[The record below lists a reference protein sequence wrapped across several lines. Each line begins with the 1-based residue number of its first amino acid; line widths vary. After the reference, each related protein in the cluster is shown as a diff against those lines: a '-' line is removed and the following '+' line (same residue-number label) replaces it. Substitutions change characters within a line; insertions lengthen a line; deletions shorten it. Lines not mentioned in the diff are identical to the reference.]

1 MSEEATGTEIG
12 VNTATLPK
20 PSQQVRNP
28 FPDDRRESL
37 SPEEKF
43 KQWVR
48 EQGERD
54 KQAARFMKDSKK
66 QRKIK
71 IA

>member
-1 MSEEATGTEIG
+1 MSEETTGIETGI
-12 VNTATLPK
+12 NTATLPK
-20 PSQQVRNP
+20 PNREIYNP
-28 FPDDRRESL
+28 FPEDRRESL

-43 KQWVR
+43 RRWIK

-54 KQAARFMKDSKK
+54 KQAARLMVESKK